1 MSIFYRAYQFW
12 RALTATP
19 AADGLEQASQAL
31 SPQLM
36 ALFLNQTASE
46 QVHSLTVFL
55 HLCDQ
60 GERSPDLLS
69 AALLHDIG
77 KSRYP
82 LQTWERVVAVI
93 GQALPIRQTTF
104 WSQAEPRGWKRP
116 FAVARGHA
124 GWGAEMAAAGGASQ
138 LTVELIRRHH
148 DPVAAS
154 PVHPEDRLLWQL
166 QILDHQS

>member
-1 MSIFYRAYQFW
+1 VFYRARQFW
-12 RALTATP
+12 QALTATP
-19 AADGLEQASQAL
+19 AAEDLDRASQVL

-36 ALFLNQTASE
+36 ASFLNQTASD
-46 QVHSLTVFL
+46 QVHSLTVFI

-77 KSRYP
+77 KSRFP
-82 LQTWERVVAVI
+82 LRIWERVVVVI
-93 GQALPIRQTTF
+93 GQAIPIRQTTLL
-104 WSQAEPRGWKRP
+104 SQSEPRGWKRP
-116 FAVARGHA
+116 FAVAGGHA
-124 GWGAEMAAAGGASQ
+124 TWGAEMAEAGGASP

-154 PVHPEDRLLWQL
+154 PVYPAERLLRQL
-166 QILDHQS
+166 QIFDHQS